1 MRFPPSD
8 RGLRLPSGG
17 EKDTVK
23 AGGFDVSDPEAPFA
37 RNHGAGYRAVYDLGD
52 PERSV
57 FIASTGQSGNPLS
70 SHCED
75 FAEPW
80 RDGRYLHMLT
90 DRARLEEDA
99 IGILSLRPQ

>member
-1 MRFPPSD
+1 M
-8 RGLRLPSGG
+8 
-17 EKDTVK
+17 K
-23 AGGFDVSDPEAPFA
+23 AGGSDASDPEAPLA

-80 RDGRYLHMLT
+80 RYGRYLPMLT

-99 IGILSLRPQ
+99 IGILSLRPR